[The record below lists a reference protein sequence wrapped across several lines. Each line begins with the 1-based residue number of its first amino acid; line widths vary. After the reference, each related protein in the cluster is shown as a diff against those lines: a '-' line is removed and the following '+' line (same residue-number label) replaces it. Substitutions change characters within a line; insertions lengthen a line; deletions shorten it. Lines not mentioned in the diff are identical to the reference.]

1 MNQPPACEMRSVI
14 DEHFAGKITPAA
26 ERALREHLPTCAQCR
41 EYYRRHQVLSDLDP
55 EGLDPRQR
63 LARGLGLEPR
73 RRSLV
78 YIAVPALAAAAA
90 IALLIILWPG
100 VQPAEDGLVS
110 RGGPAE
116 SSPARLEVYRVRP
129 GESPERVQEEI
140 NATDELAF
148 AYENRAG
155 KKRLM
160 VFGVDEGGNIY
171 WYHPAW
177 QDPAQKPVAVA
188 IEGGVGI
195 RELPEAIGHSIRGES
210 LRIYAVF
217 TDDPLPVESIE
228 ALIRGVKE
236 RVKVLPLENVIQ
248 ESILVKVR
256 H

>member
-1 MNQPPACEMRSVI
+1 MNQPPACKMRSAI
-14 DEHFAGKITPAA
+14 DEHFAGRITPAA
-26 ERALREHLPTCAQCR
+26 ERALREHLPTCPECR
-41 EYYRRHQVLSDLDP
+41 EYYHRHQILSDLDP

-63 LARGLGLEPR
+63 LARGLGLKPR

-78 YIAVPALAAAAA
+78 FIAAPALAAAAV
-90 IALLIILWPG
+90 IALLVILWPG
-100 VQPAEDGLVS
+100 AHPAENGLVS

-116 SSPARLEVYRVRP
+116 SIPARLEVYRVRP
-129 GESPERVQEEI
+129 GDPPERVRDEI

-160 VFGVDEGGNIY
+160 VFGVDESGNIY

-177 QDPAQKPVAVA
+177 QDPAEKPVAVT

-195 RELPEAIGHSIRGES
+195 RELPEAIGHSIRGET

-217 TDDPLPVESIE
+217 TDEPLPVESIE
-228 ALIRGVKE
+228 ALIKRAKQPVE
-236 RVKVLPLENVIQ
+236 ILPIENVIQ